1 MQIEIRHAQ
10 PDDYLALHRVFSQ
23 PRAAWGTLQMPYS
36 SPEKWRERAAKPE
49 EGGFSLVACVDGEV
63 VGQLG
68 LFINHGLRRRHTAS
82 LGMGVH
88 DAYQGQGVGTA
99 LMTAAVDLADNWL
112 NVIRLELSVW
122 CDNIPAV
129 RLYKRFDFEIEG
141 TLRDYGFREGRY
153 VDAYSM
159 ARLRADRRQPQG

>member
-1 MQIEIRHAQ
+1 
-10 PDDYLALHRVFSQ
+10 
-23 PRAAWGTLQMPYS
+23 
-36 SPEKWRERAAKPE
+36 
-49 EGGFSLVACVDGEV
+49 
-63 VGQLG
+63 
-68 LFINHGLRRRHTAS
+68 
-82 LGMGVH
+82 MGVH

-99 LMTAAVDLADNWL
+99 LMTAAIDLADNWL